1 MSKELDR
8 ATNLCA
14 RRPIPPA
21 IRQLIEPLEAA
32 APDTESDDFKELHAV
47 IDELLPIEK
56 PKTKKGKKNAK
67 PLQQPGV
74 EDEEEKEE
82 KVGQE
87 KVMD

>member
-8 ATNLCA
+8 ARNLCA

-21 IRQLIEPLEAA
+21 IRQLIEPLEAV
-32 APDTESDDFKELHAV
+32 APDTEVDDFKELHAV

-56 PKTKKGKKNAK
+56 PKGRKKRAK
-67 PLQQPGV
+67 SLQQPAI
-74 EDEEEKEE
+74 EDEKEKEE
-82 KVGQE
+82 EVGQE

>member
-8 ATNLCA
+8 ARNLCA

-32 APDTESDDFKELHAV
+32 APDTEADDFKELHAV

-56 PKTKKGKKNAK
+56 PKGRKKRAK
-67 PLQQPGV
+67 SLQQPAI
-74 EDEEEKEE
+74 EDEKEKEE
-82 KVGQE
+82 EVGQE

>member
-8 ATNLCA
+8 ARNLCA

-32 APDTESDDFKELHAV
+32 APDTEADDFKELHAV

-56 PKTKKGKKNAK
+56 PKPKGRKKRAK
-67 PLQQPGV
+67 SLPQPAI
-74 EDEEEKEE
+74 EDEKEKEE
-82 KVGQE
+82 EVGQE

>member
-8 ATNLCA
+8 ARNLCA

-21 IRQLIEPLEAA
+21 IRQLIEPLEAT
-32 APDTESDDFKELHAV
+32 APDTEADDFKELHAV

-56 PKTKKGKKNAK
+56 PKGRKKRAK
-67 PLQQPGV
+67 SLQQSAI
-74 EDEEEKEE
+74 EDEKEKEE
-82 KVGQE
+82 EIGQE

>member
-8 ATNLCA
+8 ARNLCA

-21 IRQLIEPLEAA
+21 IRQLIEPLEAT
-32 APDTESDDFKELHAV
+32 APDTEADDFKELHAV

-56 PKTKKGKKNAK
+56 PKGRKKRAK
-67 PLQQPGV
+67 SLQQPAIK
-74 EDEEEKEE
+74 DEKEKEE
-82 KVGQE
+82 EVGQE

>member
-8 ATNLCA
+8 ARNLCA

-32 APDTESDDFKELHAV
+32 APDTEADDFKELHAV

-56 PKTKKGKKNAK
+56 PKGRKKRAK
-67 PLQQPGV
+67 SLQQPAI
-74 EDEEEKEE
+74 EDEKEKEE
-82 KVGQE
+82 EIGQE

>member
-8 ATNLCA
+8 ARNLCA

-32 APDTESDDFKELHAV
+32 APDSETDDFKELHAV

-56 PKTKKGKKNAK
+56 PKGRKKRAK
-67 PLQQPGV
+67 SLPKP
-74 EDEEEKEE
+74 EIENEKEKEE
-82 KVGQE
+82 EIGQE